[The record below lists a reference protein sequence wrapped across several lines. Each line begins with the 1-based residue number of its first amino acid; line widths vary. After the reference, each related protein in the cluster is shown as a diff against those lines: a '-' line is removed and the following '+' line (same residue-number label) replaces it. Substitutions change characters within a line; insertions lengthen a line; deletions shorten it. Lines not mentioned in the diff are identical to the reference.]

1 MRGYN
6 NKMIVSI
13 WRCIESVLH
22 SMVYDESIEESV
34 MYGLLAGRDA
44 GGYELLATSTNDD
57 TLDRRATGKEILK
70 ARDALIDNGRVSV
83 DDKDREFTITK
94 SEGCAVYGCLS
105 SALLHIKNII
115 PLLKE
120 LPIITECNHVMYP
133 CMLPHDID
141 AHHEI
146 GLECG
151 TSTPCSVFVK
161 LQGRWVAF
169 E

>member
-44 GGYELLATSTNDD
+44 GGYELLTTSTNDD

-94 SEGCAVYGCLS
+94 SEGCAVYGCS
-105 SALLHIKNII
+105 CH
-115 PLLKE
+115 
-120 LPIITECNHVMYP
+120 LPFYI
-133 CMLPHDID
+133 
-141 AHHEI
+141 
-146 GLECG
+146 
-151 TSTPCSVFVK
+151 
-161 LQGRWVAF
+161 
-169 E
+169 